1 MKSNKKSK
9 VLILD
14 GGGSSLK
21 VFVQTDSGL
30 KLKAN
35 YKGNFNV
42 QTGER
47 EKMIRTLSKVIKR
60 FPTETVKLGLAGVI
74 SKKDAA
80 WIVSSLVGE
89 KISVM
94 SDVDLAFDLHFPN
107 SDGMLAILGTG
118 SIFVAKVGRKK
129 IRLGG
134 YGRVIGDAGS
144 GYAIGQ
150 EAVRAYLQLLDGLDG
165 LERDTVFE
173 SAMKKFFRTRE
184 SAIRKIYQEQFEV
197 QHLVP
202 VVFQCATRGS
212 TIATNIID
220 YQTSLVV
227 RYIKALRQRV
237 GQELPLCIT
246 GGLVERETCYSMIL
260 KEKLKQHH
268 ISSYHNGLS

>member
-1 MKSNKKSK
+1 MKSNKKSN

-47 EKMIRTLSKVIKR
+47 ERMIHTLSAVIKQ
-60 FPTETVKLGLAGVI
+60 FPSERVKLGLAGVI
-74 SKKDAA
+74 SKKDAT
-80 WIVSSLVGE
+80 WIVNALVGE

-129 IRLGG
+129 IKLGG
-134 YGRVIGDAGS
+134 YGRAIGDAGS

-150 EAVRAYLQLLDGLDG
+150 EAVRAYLQLLDGFAS
-165 LERDTVFE
+165 DTIFE

-184 SAIRKIYQEQFEV
+184 SAIRKIYQEQFEF
-197 QHLVP
+197 QHLAP
-202 VVFQCATRGS
+202 VVFQCAARGS

-227 RYIKALRQRV
+227 RYIESLRQRV
-237 GQELPLCIT
+237 AQELPLCII

-268 ISSYHNGLS
+268 ISNYHDGLS

>member
-1 MKSNKKSK
+1 MKSNKKSN

-47 EKMIRTLSKVIKR
+47 ERMIRTLSAVIKR
-60 FPTETVKLGLAGVI
+60 FPSEQVKLGLAGVI
-74 SKKDAA
+74 SKKEKS
-80 WIVSSLVGE
+80 WIVNALVGE

-94 SDVDLAFDLHFPN
+94 SDVDLAFELHFPN

-118 SIFVAKVGRKK
+118 SIFMAKVGRKK

-134 YGRVIGDAGS
+134 YGRAIGDAGS

-150 EAVRAYLQLLDGLDG
+150 EAVRAYLQLLDGL
-165 LERDTVFE
+165 ERDTIFE
-173 SAMKKFFRTRE
+173 TAMKKFFRTRE
-184 SAIRKIYQEQFEV
+184 SAIRKIYQEQFEF
-197 QHLVP
+197 QHLAP
-202 VVFQCATRGS
+202 VVFQCAAQGS
-212 TIATNIID
+212 TIAANIID

-227 RYIKALRQRV
+227 RYIQALRQRV
-237 GQELPLCIT
+237 EQELPLCII

-268 ISSYHNGLS
+268 ISSYRNGSS

>member
-1 MKSNKKSK
+1 MKSNKKSN

-21 VFVQTDSGL
+21 AFVQTESGL

-47 EKMIRTLSKVIKR
+47 EKIIRTLSAVIKR
-60 FPTETVKLGLAGVI
+60 FPSEQVKLGLAGVI
-74 SKKDAA
+74 SKKDAD
-80 WIVSSLVGE
+80 WIVNALVGK

-94 SDVDLAFDLHFPN
+94 SDVDLAFEIHFPN

-134 YGRVIGDAGS
+134 YGRAIGDAGS

-173 SAMKKFFRTRE
+173 TAMKKFFRTRE
-184 SAIRKIYQEQFEV
+184 NAIQKIYQEQFEL
-197 QHLVP
+197 QHLAP
-202 VVFQCATRGS
+202 VVFRCAAEGS
-212 TIATNIID
+212 AIAEKIID
-220 YQTSLVV
+220 HQTSLVV
-227 RYIKALRQRV
+227 RYIEALRQRV
-237 GQELPLCIT
+237 EQELPLCII

>member
-1 MKSNKKSK
+1 VKSNKKSK

-60 FPTETVKLGLAGVI
+60 FPSESVKLGLAGVI

-150 EAVRAYLQLLDGLDG
+150 EAVRAYLQLLDGL
-165 LERDTVFE
+165 ERDAIFE
-173 SAMKKFFRTRE
+173 TAMKKFFRTRE